1 MLFRSFIM
9 ISNLPSLSNGTIHLV
24 PFYPSFVD
32 MYFMWMT
39 DKLLA
44 IETDSEGITL
54 EDVKDVQKRYHSSN
68 RDFCFLIA
76 YDPERQIDAQAVI
89 QGAVE
94 PDKFLPYLV
103 GDVNLF
109 GSSGPNSYEVNIM
122 VADRK
127 LRGKGIATAAMSI
140 ITEFAKTKGKN
151 QIVAKI
157 NISNEASLKFFAKL
171 GYKKTKD
178 VPAFN
183 QVEMIVNL

>member
-1 MLFRSFIM
+1 
-9 ISNLPSLSNGTIHLV
+9 
-24 PFYPSFVD
+24 
-32 MYFMWMT
+32 MT

-54 EDVKDVQKRYHSSN
+54 EDVKDVQKRYYSSN

-76 YDPERQIDAQAVI
+76 YDPERQIDAQPVV

-109 GSSGPNSYEVNIM
+109 GSCGPNSYEVNIM
-122 VADRK
+122 VADRN
-127 LRGKGIATAAMSI
+127 LRGKGIATAAMSM
-140 ITEFAKTKGKN
+140 ITEFAKNKGKT

-183 QVEMIVNL
+183 QVEMTVNL